1 MDETT
6 RTPTPHPDETLPPA
20 TSEPAPPGD
29 LTPEQ
34 LAQLRDT
41 LIAAHPQAV
50 PELIAGDSFAALL
63 ASVGPARAAYARM
76 IEAATR
82 GDTSGIPRGGSVR
95 ATDTTRYDG
104 LSPEGK
110 IAVGLATSGRSGA
123 SGRVGE

>member
-6 RTPTPHPDETLPPA
+6 QLPVPDPDETPRPT
-20 TSEPAPPGD
+20 TSDPTPPGD

-41 LIAAHPQAV
+41 LVAAHPGAV

-63 ASVGPARAAYARM
+63 ASVGPARAAYAR
-76 IEAATR
+76 ISAEVAR
-82 GDTSGIPRGGSVR
+82 GHTTGIPRGGSVR
-95 ATDTTRYDG
+95 APDTTRYDG

-110 IAVGLATSGRSGA
+110 IAVGLAA
-123 SGRVGE
+123 SRQ

>member
-1 MDETT
+1 MDEATQL
-6 RTPTPHPDETLPPA
+6 PVPDHDETPPPT
-20 TSEPAPPGD
+20 TSDPTPPGD

-63 ASVGPARAAYARM
+63 ASVGPARAAYAR
-76 IEAATR
+76 ISAEAAR
-82 GDTSGIPRGGSVR
+82 GHTTGIPRGGSVR
-95 ATDTTRYDG
+95 APDTTRYDG

-110 IAVGLATSGRSGA
+110 IAVGLASRQ
-123 SGRVGE
+123 

>member
-6 RTPTPHPDETLPPA
+6 RTPTPDPDETTPPP
-20 TSEPAPPGD
+20 TTDPARPGE
-29 LTPEQ
+29 LTPDQ

-63 ASVGPARAAYARM
+63 ASVGPARAAWSR
-76 IEAATR
+76 ISAATTR
-82 GDTSGIPRGGSVR
+82 GHTAGIPRGGSVR
-95 ATDTTRYDG
+95 APDTTRYDG

-110 IAVGLATSGRSGA
+110 IAVGLGERTKDERRSTN
-123 SGRVGE
+123 

>member
-6 RTPTPHPDETLPPA
+6 RTPTHDPDETAPPA
-20 TSEPAPPGD
+20 MSDPSPVGE
-29 LTPEQ
+29 LTPDQ

-41 LIAAHPQAV
+41 LIAAHPRAV

-63 ASVGPARAAYARM
+63 TSVGPARAAYAR
-76 IEAATR
+76 ISEATTR
-82 GDTSGIPRGGSVR
+82 GHTAGIPRGGSVR
-95 ATDTTRYDG
+95 APDTTRYDG

-110 IAVGLATSGRSGA
+110 IAAGLATSGRSGA